1 VELNFREILRKVS
14 MPRASL
20 IFAGLLTLTAC
31 ATRTPTPD
39 PVTPAPGADVVW
51 VTGSTN
57 FNTFRCQATD
67 VAVSTQAALEEVTRT
82 RTDGL
87 PAVQSGALAIPVK
100 SLDCGNPK
108 MNRDLR
114 NTLAADIN
122 PVITF
127 RLGEYVILNGTEP
140 RKVKMDGALRIGNRE
155 QIVSVTGFVRRD
167 ANGILRLR
175 GERAINVRTF
185 DISPPRRFGG
195 IMRVRDVVTVHF
207 DVAVRPLIDP
217 LGILS
222 STLQ

>member
-1 VELNFREILRKVS
+1 
-14 MPRASL
+14 MPRLSL
-20 IFAGLLTLTAC
+20 IVAGLLPLAAC
-31 ATRTPTPD
+31 ATRTPTAE
-39 PVTPAPGADVVW
+39 PVTPAPGTDVVW

-57 FNTFRCQATD
+57 FNTFSCQATD
-67 VAVSTQAALEEVTRT
+67 VAVSTQAALEEVSRT
-82 RTDGL
+82 RSDGL

-108 MNRDLR
+108 MNSDLR
-114 NTLAADIN
+114 KTLAADVN

-127 RLGEYVILNGTEP
+127 RLGEYAILNRTEP

-155 QIVSVTGFVRRD
+155 QVVSVTGVVARD
-167 ANGILRLR
+167 ASGILRLR

-185 DISPPRRFGG
+185 DIQPPRRFGG
-195 IMRVRDVVTVHF
+195 LMRVHEVVIVHF

-222 STLQ
+222 SIQ

>member
-1 VELNFREILRKVS
+1 
-14 MPRASL
+14 MPRLSL
-20 IFAGLLTLTAC
+20 IVAGLLPLAAC
-31 ATRTPTPD
+31 ATRTPTAE
-39 PVTPAPGADVVW
+39 PVTPAPGTDVVW

-57 FNTFRCQATD
+57 FNTFSCQATD
-67 VAVSTQAALEEVTRT
+67 VAVSTQAALEEVNRT

-108 MNRDLR
+108 MNSDLR
-114 NTLAADIN
+114 KTLAADVN

-127 RLGEYVILNGTEP
+127 RLGEYVILNQTEP
-140 RKVKMDGALRIGNRE
+140 RKVKMDGALRIGGTE
-155 QIVSVTGFVRRD
+155 QIMSVTGVVSRD

-185 DISPPRRFGG
+185 GIQPPRRFGG
-195 IMRVRDVVTVHF
+195 IMRVDEVVTVHF

-222 STLQ
+222 SIQ